1 MPVIS
6 VVIPV
11 YNKEKFIENTIYSVL
26 NQTLSDF
33 ELIIVDDSATDK
45 SLSIIDSI
53 KDKRIKTYSIK
64 NSGVSKSRNYG
75 VEKSTSNLIAFLD
88 ADDLWKNNHLEQL
101 YKLYLENPNCGMY
114 AMSYIKNINF
124 KSYKKSYFGLSNFS
138 GILENFFTSSS
149 VDCIASS
156 SSVMIPLYV
165 FKKINGFNE
174 NLKKRED
181 TALWIKIALNYK
193 IAFSTIT
200 TVEIVITEHGNH
212 LSKSHEN
219 PWCFFDLFK
228 FQEQNNVDLKKFL
241 DLNRFSEAI
250 NFKLNKEHNNF
261 KIVTK
266 SINYRNLNFKQKILI
281 KTPFRILLFLKKI
294 QSYLLKKNI
303 YITTFK

>member
-33 ELIIVDDSATDK
+33 ELIIVDDSSTDK

-156 SSVMIPLYV
+156 SSVMIPLNV

-219 PWCFFDLFK
+219 PWYFFDLFK

-261 KIVTK
+261 KIITK

>member
-33 ELIIVDDSATDK
+33 ELIIVDDSSTDK

-138 GILENFFTSSS
+138 GIIENFFTSSS

-156 SSVMIPLYV
+156 SSVMIPLNV

-219 PWCFFDLFK
+219 PWYFFDLFK

-261 KIVTK
+261 KIITK

-294 QSYLLKKNI
+294 QSYLLEKNI

>member
-33 ELIIVDDSATDK
+33 ELIIVDDSSTDK

-88 ADDLWKNNHLEQL
+88 ADDLWKKNHLEQL

-114 AMSYIKNINF
+114 AMSYMKNINF

-156 SSVMIPLYV
+156 SSVMIPLNV

-228 FQEQNNVDLKKFL
+228 FQEKNNVDLKKFL

-261 KIVTK
+261 KIITK

>member
-33 ELIIVDDSATDK
+33 ELIIVNDNSTDQ

-75 VEKSTSNLIAFLD
+75 VEKSSSNLIAFLD

-101 YKLYLENPNCGMY
+101 YKLYLGNPNCGMY
-114 AMSYIKNINF
+114 AMSYVKNINL
-124 KSYKKSYFGLSNFS
+124 KIYKKSYFGLSNFS
-138 GILENFFTSSS
+138 GILENFFSSSS

-156 SSVMIPLYV
+156 SSVMIPLNI

-193 IAFSTIT
+193 IAFSTNT

-219 PWCFFDLFK
+219 PWYFFDLFK

-261 KIVTK
+261 KIITK

>member
-33 ELIIVDDSATDK
+33 ELIIVDDSSTDK

-53 KDKRIKTYSIK
+53 EDKRIKTYSIK

-75 VEKSTSNLIAFLD
+75 VEKSSSNLIAFLD

-114 AMSYIKNINF
+114 AMSYMKNINF

-156 SSVMIPLYV
+156 SSVMIPLNV

-219 PWCFFDLFK
+219 PWYFFDLFK

-250 NFKLNKEHNNF
+250 NFKFNKDHNNF
-261 KIVTK
+261 
-266 SINYRNLNFKQKILI
+266 
-281 KTPFRILLFLKKI
+281 
-294 QSYLLKKNI
+294 
-303 YITTFK
+303 

>member
-33 ELIIVDDSATDK
+33 ELIIVDDSSTDK

-138 GILENFFTSSS
+138 GILENFFNSSS

-156 SSVMIPLYV
+156 SSVMIPLNV

-219 PWCFFDLFK
+219 PWYFFDLFK

-261 KIVTK
+261 KIITK

-294 QSYLLKKNI
+294 QSYLLEKNI

>member
-33 ELIIVDDSATDK
+33 ELIIVDDSSTDK

-75 VEKSTSNLIAFLD
+75 VEKSSSNLIAFLD

-156 SSVMIPLYV
+156 SSVMIPLNV

-219 PWCFFDLFK
+219 PWYFFDLFK

-261 KIVTK
+261 KIITK

-294 QSYLLKKNI
+294 QSCLLEKNI

>member
-33 ELIIVDDSATDK
+33 ELIIVDDSSTDK

>member
-11 YNKEKFIENTIYSVL
+11 YNKEKFIANTIYSVL

-33 ELIIVDDSATDK
+33 ELIIVDDSSTDK

-75 VEKSTSNLIAFLD
+75 VEKSSSNLIAFLD

-156 SSVMIPLYV
+156 SSVMIPLFV

-219 PWCFFDLFK
+219 PWYFFDLFK

-261 KIVTK
+261 KIITK

-281 KTPFRILLFLKKI
+281 KSPFRILLFLKKI

-303 YITTFK
+303 HITTFK

>member
-33 ELIIVDDSATDK
+33 ELIIVDDSSTDK

-75 VEKSTSNLIAFLD
+75 VEKSSSNLIAFLD

-165 FKKINGFNE
+165 FKKINGFNK

-219 PWCFFDLFK
+219 PWYFFDLFK

-261 KIVTK
+261 KIITK

>member
-33 ELIIVDDSATDK
+33 ELIIVNDSSTDK

-156 SSVMIPLYV
+156 SSVMIPLNV

-219 PWCFFDLFK
+219 PWYFFDLFK

-261 KIVTK
+261 KIITK

-281 KTPFRILLFLKKI
+281 KTTFRILLFLKKI
-294 QSYLLKKNI
+294 QSYLLEKNI

>member
-11 YNKEKFIENTIYSVL
+11 YNKEKFIANTIYSVL

-33 ELIIVDDSATDK
+33 ELIIVDDSSTDK

-75 VEKSTSNLIAFLD
+75 VEKSSSNLIAFLD

-200 TVEIVITEHGNH
+200 TVEIVINEHGNH

-219 PWCFFDLFK
+219 PWYFFDLFK

-261 KIVTK
+261 KIITK

-281 KTPFRILLFLKKI
+281 KTPFRILFFLKKI

>member
-33 ELIIVDDSATDK
+33 ELIIVDDSSTDK

-88 ADDLWKNNHLEQL
+88 ADDLWKNNHLEKL

-156 SSVMIPLYV
+156 SSVMIPLNV

-219 PWCFFDLFK
+219 PWYFFDLFK

-261 KIVTK
+261 KIITK

>member
-33 ELIIVDDSATDK
+33 ELIIVDDSSTDK

-138 GILENFFTSSS
+138 GIIENFFTSSS

-156 SSVMIPLYV
+156 SSVMIPLNV

-261 KIVTK
+261 KIITK

-303 YITTFK
+303 YLTTFK

>member
-33 ELIIVDDSATDK
+33 ELIIVDDSSTDK

-88 ADDLWKNNHLEQL
+88 ADDLWKNNHLEKL

-156 SSVMIPLYV
+156 SSVMIPLNV

-261 KIVTK
+261 KIITK

-303 YITTFK
+303 YLTTFK

>member
-33 ELIIVDDSATDK
+33 ELIIVDDSSTDK

-75 VEKSTSNLIAFLD
+75 VEKSSSNLIAFLD

-156 SSVMIPLYV
+156 SSVMIPLNV

-303 YITTFK
+303 YITPFK

>member
-33 ELIIVDDSATDK
+33 ELIIVDDSSTDK

-88 ADDLWKNNHLEQL
+88 ADDLWKNNHLEKL

-156 SSVMIPLYV
+156 SSVMIPLNV

-261 KIVTK
+261 KIITK

>member
-33 ELIIVDDSATDK
+33 ELIIVDDSSTDK

-53 KDKRIKTYSIK
+53 EDKRIKTYSIK

-114 AMSYIKNINF
+114 AMSYMKNINF

-156 SSVMIPLYV
+156 SSVMIPLNV

-219 PWCFFDLFK
+219 PWYFFDLFK

-261 KIVTK
+261 KIITK

-294 QSYLLKKNI
+294 QSYLLEKNI

>member
-33 ELIIVDDSATDK
+33 ELIIVDDSSTDK

-75 VEKSTSNLIAFLD
+75 VEKSSSNLIAFLD
-88 ADDLWKNNHLEQL
+88 ADDLWKNNHLEKL

-156 SSVMIPLYV
+156 SSVMIPLNV

-219 PWCFFDLFK
+219 PWYFFDLFK

-261 KIVTK
+261 KIITK

>member
-33 ELIIVDDSATDK
+33 ELIIVDDSSTDK

-156 SSVMIPLYV
+156 SSVMIPLNV

-219 PWCFFDLFK
+219 PWYFFDLFK

-261 KIVTK
+261 KIITK

-294 QSYLLKKNI
+294 QSCLLEKNI

>member
-33 ELIIVDDSATDK
+33 ELIIVDDSSTDK

-53 KDKRIKTYSIK
+53 EDKRIKTYSIK

-114 AMSYIKNINF
+114 AMSYMKNINF

-156 SSVMIPLYV
+156 SSVMIPLNV

-219 PWCFFDLFK
+219 PWYFFDLFK

-261 KIVTK
+261 KIITK

>member
-33 ELIIVDDSATDK
+33 ELIIVDDSSTDK

-75 VEKSTSNLIAFLD
+75 VEKSSSNLIAFLD

-124 KSYKKSYFGLSNFS
+124 KSSKKSYFG
-138 GILENFFTSSS
+138 
-149 VDCIASS
+149 
-156 SSVMIPLYV
+156 
-165 FKKINGFNE
+165 
-174 NLKKRED
+174 
-181 TALWIKIALNYK
+181 
-193 IAFSTIT
+193 
-200 TVEIVITEHGNH
+200 
-212 LSKSHEN
+212 
-219 PWCFFDLFK
+219 
-228 FQEQNNVDLKKFL
+228 
-241 DLNRFSEAI
+241 
-250 NFKLNKEHNNF
+250 
-261 KIVTK
+261 
-266 SINYRNLNFKQKILI
+266 
-281 KTPFRILLFLKKI
+281 
-294 QSYLLKKNI
+294 
-303 YITTFK
+303 

>member
-33 ELIIVDDSATDK
+33 ELIIVDDSSTDK

-88 ADDLWKNNHLEQL
+88 ADDLWKNNHLEKL

-156 SSVMIPLYV
+156 SSVMIPLNV

-219 PWCFFDLFK
+219 PWYFFDLFK

-261 KIVTK
+261 KIITK

-294 QSYLLKKNI
+294 QSYLLEKNI

>member
-26 NQTLSDF
+26 NQTFSDF
-33 ELIIVDDSATDK
+33 ELIIVDDSSTDK

-75 VEKSTSNLIAFLD
+75 VEKSSSNLIAFLD

-156 SSVMIPLYV
+156 SSVMIPLNV

-261 KIVTK
+261 KIITK

>member
-33 ELIIVDDSATDK
+33 ELIIVDDSSTDK

-156 SSVMIPLYV
+156 SSVMIPLNV

-261 KIVTK
+261 KIITK

-281 KTPFRILLFLKKI
+281 KTPFRILLFLKKF
-294 QSYLLKKNI
+294 KVI
-303 YITTFK
+303 Y

>member
-33 ELIIVDDSATDK
+33 ELIIVDDSSTDK

-75 VEKSTSNLIAFLD
+75 VEKSSSNLIAFLD

-156 SSVMIPLYV
+156 SSVMIPLNV

-219 PWCFFDLFK
+219 PWYFFDLFK

-261 KIVTK
+261 KIITK

>member
-26 NQTLSDF
+26 NQTFSDF
-33 ELIIVDDSATDK
+33 ELIIVDDSSTDK

-75 VEKSTSNLIAFLD
+75 VEKSSSNLIAFLD

>member
-33 ELIIVDDSATDK
+33 ELIIVDDSSTDK

-53 KDKRIKTYSIK
+53 EDKRIKTYSIK

-75 VEKSTSNLIAFLD
+75 VEKSSSNLIAFLD

-156 SSVMIPLYV
+156 SSVMIPLNV

-219 PWCFFDLFK
+219 PWYFFDLFK

-261 KIVTK
+261 KIITK

-294 QSYLLKKNI
+294 QSYLLEKNI

>member
-33 ELIIVDDSATDK
+33 ELIIVDDSSTDK

-75 VEKSTSNLIAFLD
+75 VEKSSSNLIAFLD

-261 KIVTK
+261 KIITK

-294 QSYLLKKNI
+294 QSYLLEKNI

>member
-33 ELIIVDDSATDK
+33 ELIIVDDSSTDK

-75 VEKSTSNLIAFLD
+75 VEKSSSNLIAFLD

>member
-26 NQTLSDF
+26 NQTFSDF
-33 ELIIVDDSATDK
+33 ELIIVDDSSTDK

-75 VEKSTSNLIAFLD
+75 VEKSSSNLIAFLD

-156 SSVMIPLYV
+156 SSVMIPLNV

-261 KIVTK
+261 KIITK

-303 YITTFK
+303 YLTTFK

>member
-6 VVIPV
+6 VDIPV

-33 ELIIVDDSATDK
+33 ELIIVNDNSTDQ

-75 VEKSTSNLIAFLD
+75 VEKSSSNLIAFLD

-101 YKLYLENPNCGMY
+101 YKLYLGNPNCGMY
-114 AMSYIKNINF
+114 AMSYVKNINL
-124 KSYKKSYFGLSNFS
+124 KTYKKSYFGLSNFS

-156 SSVMIPLYV
+156 SSVMIPLNI

-181 TALWIKIALNYK
+181 TCW
-193 IAFSTIT
+193 
-200 TVEIVITEHGNH
+200 V
-212 LSKSHEN
+212 
-219 PWCFFDLFK
+219 
-228 FQEQNNVDLKKFL
+228 
-241 DLNRFSEAI
+241 
-250 NFKLNKEHNNF
+250 
-261 KIVTK
+261 
-266 SINYRNLNFKQKILI
+266 
-281 KTPFRILLFLKKI
+281 
-294 QSYLLKKNI
+294 
-303 YITTFK
+303 

>member
-33 ELIIVDDSATDK
+33 ELIIVDDSSTDK

-156 SSVMIPLYV
+156 SSVMIPLNV

-261 KIVTK
+261 KIITK

>member
-11 YNKEKFIENTIYSVL
+11 YNKEKFIANTIYSVL

-33 ELIIVDDSATDK
+33 ELIIVDDSSTDK

-75 VEKSTSNLIAFLD
+75 VEKSSSNLIAFLD

-156 SSVMIPLYV
+156 SSVMIPLNV

-219 PWCFFDLFK
+219 PWYFFDLFK

-261 KIVTK
+261 KIITK

-294 QSYLLKKNI
+294 QSCLLEKNI

>member
-33 ELIIVDDSATDK
+33 ELIIVDDSSTDK

-75 VEKSTSNLIAFLD
+75 VEKSSSNLIAFLD

-114 AMSYIKNINF
+114 AMSYMKNINF

-156 SSVMIPLYV
+156 SSVMIPLNV

-219 PWCFFDLFK
+219 PWYFFDLFK

-261 KIVTK
+261 KIITK

-294 QSYLLKKNI
+294 QSCLLEKNI

>member
-33 ELIIVDDSATDK
+33 ELIIVDDSSTDK

-156 SSVMIPLYV
+156 SSVMIPLNV

-219 PWCFFDLFK
+219 PWYFFDLFK

-261 KIVTK
+261 KIITK

-294 QSYLLKKNI
+294 QSYLLEKNI

>member
-33 ELIIVDDSATDK
+33 ELIIVDDSSTDK

-114 AMSYIKNINF
+114 AMSYIKNINS
-124 KSYKKSYFGLSNFS
+124 KSYKKSYFGLRNFS

-156 SSVMIPLYV
+156 SSVMIPLNV

-261 KIVTK
+261 KIITK